1 VTVSPRLF
9 DRAGASIDHLR
20 ALVPAERRG
29 AGRTA
34 PSPPT
39 FDRVGG
45 HLEGMRGDR
54 LSFVLQAFQRGGDVA
69 RLRLG
74 WLTAHL
80 LAHPDHIRHV
90 LVDGARDYD
99 KQTRGFDKVRL
110 ILGNGLLTSEG
121 DFWRRQRRIAQ
132 PAFHRERIA
141 GFAAVMAR
149 VTEEMLADWAKRPAG
164 SVLDVAEEMTRL
176 ALRIA
181 GLTLLSTD
189 PSSEADVVGRAVS
202 LLLASANERILS
214 PFDFLEALPTPKNLA
229 LRRAQADLD
238 RVVYG
243 AIAARRRSAERP
255 SDLLSLFMDA
265 RDEDT
270 GEAMSD
276 VQLRDEVMTMF
287 LAGHETTASTLAWAF
302 WMMSLHPGPARAVVE
317 EAQRV
322 LGAAEAAGRAPT
334 AEDVAAMPVTRRF
347 LMETMRLYPPA
358 WFLARRATKDDA
370 IGGFAI
376 PRGSYVFISPW
387 VTHRHPALFEDPE
400 GFYPERFE
408 GEAASRLPKHAYIPF
423 GAGPRVCIGQG
434 FAMLEATLVLGMVA
448 RRFRL
453 DVVSGHRVIPEA
465 SITLRP
471 RDGVKVRL
479 ERA

>member
-1 VTVSPRLF
+1 MATPIL
-9 DRAGASIDHLR
+9 DKAGSSLDHLR

-39 FDRVGG
+39 FGRVAG
-45 HLEGMRGDR
+45 HLQGMRGDR
-54 LSFVLQAFQRGGDVA
+54 LSFVLQAFQHAGDVA

-74 WLTAHL
+74 YLTAHL

-90 LVDGARDYD
+90 LVDAVRDYD
-99 KQTRGFDKVRL
+99 KQTRGFDKVRM

-132 PAFHRERIA
+132 PAFHRERVA

-149 VTEEMLADWAKRPAG
+149 VTAEMLEGWERLPPGA
-164 SVLDVAEEMTRL
+164 VLDVAAEMTRL
-176 ALRIA
+176 TLRIA

-189 PSSEADVVGRAVS
+189 PAAEADVVGRAVS
-202 LLLASANERILS
+202 LLLASANERILA
-214 PFDFLEALPTPKNLA
+214 PIDFLDALPLPKNLA

-243 AIAARRRSAERP
+243 AIETRRRSADRP
-255 SDLLSLFMDA
+255 DDLLSLFMDA

-302 WMMSLHPGPARAVVE
+302 WMMSLHPGPARAVVA

-322 LGAAEAAGRAPT
+322 LGAVEAAGRAPT

-347 LMETMRLYPPA
+347 LLETMRLYPPA
-358 WFLARRATKDDA
+358 WFLARRANRDDA
-370 IGGFAI
+370 IGGFHI

-387 VTHRHPALFEDPE
+387 VTHRHPAFFEDPE
-400 GFYPERFE
+400 GFLPERFE

-434 FAMLEATLVLGMVA
+434 FAMLEATLVLAMVT

-453 DVVSGHRVIPEA
+453 DALSGHRVTPEA

-471 RDGVKVRL
+471 KGGVRVRL
-479 ERA
+479 QRA